1 MNTAYFH
8 LPGLFEFYELY
19 KRFLEIYEN
28 HRAFFYDFVKIAS
41 IYGSRAE
48 CIWSGGRIGGY
59 DDVKESLEL
68 LNKYDISARLTFSN
82 SLIEEKHLKDKYC
95 NEMMSLLSKKDGVII
110 HSELLLDYLKKKYPE
125 VYFISS
131 TTKVI
136 TDFNELK
143 KELERDDFSYVV
155 PDFRFNKAFNKL
167 NSLNEKEKAKV
178 EFLLNECC
186 YIGCK
191 TRKECYENVSRQA
204 LDNDVDDYRCSAPDG
219 KDGYIFSK
227 AMKNPSFIS
236 LDDIRDIYLPLGFKN
251 FKVEGRGLGSA
262 IVFEMLL
269 YYLVKPEYHL
279 RVRELMYL
287 DSNLDIF

>member
-1 MNTAYFH
+1 M
-8 LPGLFEFYELY
+8 
-19 KRFLEIYEN
+19 
-28 HRAFFYDFVKIAS
+28 
-41 IYGSRAE
+41 
-48 CIWSGGRIGGY
+48 
-59 DDVKESLEL
+59 
-68 LNKYDISARLTFSN
+68 
-82 SLIEEKHLKDKYC
+82 
-95 NEMMSLLSKKDGVII
+95 
-110 HSELLLDYLKKKYPE
+110 
-125 VYFISS
+125 
-131 TTKVI
+131 
-136 TDFNELK
+136 
-143 KELERDDFSYVV
+143 
-155 PDFRFNKAFNKL
+155 
-167 NSLNEKEKAKV
+167 
-178 EFLLNECC
+178 
-186 YIGCK
+186 
-191 TRKECYENVSRQA
+191 SRQA